1 MTSCLNQRLDLE
13 MVLKFANDL
22 GGIATGYYDVCKGI
36 LSKIHIK
43 YMKLAMELDL
53 KFHLTGVL

>member
-1 MTSCLNQRLDLE
+1 MPHTERQ
-13 MVLKFANDL
+13 
-22 GGIATGYYDVCKGI
+22 KGTVE
-36 LSKIHIK
+36 IHIK